1 MLTRKYNNDRLCYIE
16 HWISYPFLAIF
27 FLTKNWKVKGDSGSS
42 LVFMLDCN
50 LCDIKMKRRLRE
62 TYTTNR
68 PCKLLDNEQKVLF
81 YQNLVSSLNLFL
93 PVG

>member
-1 MLTRKYNNDRLCYIE
+1 
-16 HWISYPFLAIF
+16 
-27 FLTKNWKVKGDSGSS
+27 
-42 LVFMLDCN
+42 MLDCN

-81 YQNLVSSLNLFL
+81 YQNPVSSLNFFL
-93 PVG
+93 PVGWTKRQFSDLDHWTSLQRYILQMHRYI